1 MSIPYQLLIFDWD
14 GTLMDSASHIT
25 SCVQAAIRELDLE
38 PRSDTEIRN
47 IIGLGLE
54 EAITGLYAEADE
66 VFIQRMADVFREHF
80 LYKNKTPSP
89 LFEGVGDVLESLKS
103 DGYHLAIATG
113 KSRRGLDKVL
123 QDTGLGVF
131 FPITRCA
138 DETFSKPHPQML
150 DEILT
155 DYNMHAA
162 DAIMIG
168 DSEYDLLMAKNA
180 KMDALAVSYGV
191 HEIQRLLSHSPTGYV
206 DDVRDIP
213 HRLKSM
219 NRTTRNH

>member
-1 MSIPYQLLIFDWD
+1 MSKPYKLLIFDWD
-14 GTLMDSASHIT
+14 GTLMDSAQHIT
-25 SCVQAAIRELDLE
+25 NCVQDTIAELDLE
-38 PRSDTEIRN
+38 PRTDTEVRN

-54 EAITGLYAEADE
+54 EAIVGLYADADAA
-66 VFIQRMADVFREHF
+66 FIQRMAEVFREHF

-89 LFEGVGDVLESLKS
+89 LFEGAADVLEMLKS
-103 DGYHLAIATG
+103 DGYQLAIATG

-123 QDTGLGVF
+123 QDTGLEEF
-131 FPITRCA
+131 FPVTRCA

-155 DYNMHAA
+155 DYDLQPS

-180 KMDALAVSYGV
+180 DMDALAVSYGV
-191 HEIQRLLSHSPTGYV
+191 HDLPRLLEHEPLGYV
-206 DDVRDIP
+206 EDVKEIP
-213 HRLKSM
+213 QWFS
-219 NRTTRNH
+219 TIG